1 MIALISFLTLAS
13 PILLSRDVVTSS
25 LVVVGTYFVTRSQI
39 LKLIFCLVGSR
50 FNSMLVLDGRD
61 LEANLIFNLEL
72 NDKHEV
78 V

>member
-39 LKLIFCLVGSR
+39 LKLIFGLVGSR